1 MVDNFYTIEE
11 TAEKLK
17 VSERT
22 VRDAVNG
29 GELKAYRKG
38 KRTYILQ
45 SDIVEFIK
53 SGSLATEV
61 NPMSEKLKNTEGD
74 K

>member
-1 MVDNFYTIEE
+1 MIDNFYSIEE

-22 VRDAVNG
+22 IRDAVNG

-38 KRTYILQ
+38 KRVYVLQ

-53 SGSLATEV
+53 SGVLATEV
-61 NPMSEKLKNTEGD
+61 NPMADKLKNE
-74 K
+74 KP

>member
-11 TAEKLK
+11 AADKLK

-22 VRDAVNG
+22 IRDAVNS

-38 KRTYILQ
+38 KRVYILQ

-53 SGSLATEV
+53 SGVLANEV
-61 NPMSEKLKNTEGD
+61 NPMAEKLKNEKT
-74 K
+74 